1 MSAAAVALS
10 TTKHRLDGSL
20 LLQQLMPLAASLGV
34 AVGAGDLSRMHSV
47 LTLLQSVPMTGQLL
61 FASQVALPVRS
72 ILQQQVQLQAQHRG
86 QKQELQLLDDVVA
99 AAKQLLR
106 RWRGLLKAEV
116 DACDEYRMAR
126 AQQVGGWGGGR
137 NPLLDRVFT

>member
-1 MSAAAVALS
+1 
-10 TTKHRLDGSL
+10 
-20 LLQQLMPLAASLGV
+20 
-34 AVGAGDLSRMHSV
+34 MHSV

-126 AQQVGGWGGGR
+126 AQQVGGWGGETPCLTGSSHR
-137 NPLLDRVFT
+137 RGLVNAAGSNCTHQAAYV